1 MASDRWLYAWAV
13 GSVALGA
20 ASLLVP
26 LYFVS
31 IGGGTLML
39 GVLAGVAA
47 AAGAP
52 GALIFGRIADRTG
65 RRRVLVLAALGMAV
79 AGIVGVSLTESE
91 LLVVAGNG
99 LLWFAAG
106 AAAPVLT
113 LLVTVGHLEREW
125 SARFATLNRYQG
137 WGWAGGLVLG
147 LVWTTALSGPLD
159 PQTAQRT
166 LLWVCAGTAG
176 IAGLLAGGWLPADR
190 GELEGP
196 RPSRV
201 ARALA
206 RSRRL
211 PVRSAT
217 FPVGPGRLYWL
228 TRRISVSDLLA
239 RLTPSLSLYFVAIV
253 ATFVGFGIFWGPL
266 PLYLSRSLS
275 YGSGTVFAL
284 YLVSSVGSALCY
296 GGAGRLADRYD
307 ASALQAAALLSRAV
321 LHPLVAVV
329 GLSVA
334 ATTLSLV
341 TNGVVFVLIGVAWA
355 VIAVTAASIVTRLA
369 PPSIRGVALGLYTA
383 VSGLA
388 NGLGSVLGG
397 WLGARGFLLAFGV
410 AGAFVFVGTVLV
422 AVVWRRA
429 PQNSGEQSPLAG

>member
-1 MASDRWLYAWAV
+1 MASDRWLYAWAL

-52 GALIFGRIADRTG
+52 GALIFGRVADRTG
-65 RRRVLVLAALGMAV
+65 KRRALVLAALGMAV
-79 AGIVGVSLTESE
+79 VGIAGVSLTESE

-125 SARFATLNRYQG
+125 SGRFAALNRYQG

-147 LVWTTALSGPLD
+147 LVWTTALSGPLGA
-159 PQTAQRT
+159 QTAQRM

-176 IAGLLAGGWLPADR
+176 LAALLAGGWLPADPDESER
-190 GELEGP
+190 P

-201 ARALA
+201 ARAVA
-206 RSRRL
+206 RARRL

-228 TRRISVSDLLA
+228 TRRTNLRDLRS
-239 RLTPSLSLYFVAIV
+239 RLTPALSLYFVAVV
-253 ATFVGFGIFWGPL
+253 AIFVGFGIFWGPL
-266 PLYLSRSLS
+266 PLYLSRTLS
-275 YGSGTVFAL
+275 YDSGTVFAL

-296 GGAGRLADRYD
+296 GGAGRLAERYD
-307 ASALQAAALLSRAV
+307 ASVLQAAGLLSRAV
-321 LHPLVAVV
+321 LHPAVAVV
-329 GLSVA
+329 GLSVS

-388 NGLGSVLGG
+388 NGVGSVLGG
-397 WLGARGFLLAFGV
+397 WLGGQGFLLAFGV
-410 AGAFVFVGTVLV
+410 AGAFVFLGAVLV
-422 AVVWRRA
+422 TFVWRRA
-429 PQNSGEQSPLAG
+429 PQNSSEQAPLTG